1 MLSLVS
7 DLVDNNIVIIFFV
20 VLLDT
25 IDASTLFVDARAV
38 GIVIYMFSSVL
49 DSVDMKFVRIF
60 LGLVVSS
67 DAFS

>member
-38 GIVIYMFSSVL
+38 VIVIYMFSSVL

-60 LGLVVSS
+60 LGFVVSS